1 MARYCNDAGVG
12 NNVAF
17 TAKEGTVKTWG
28 VKVLPGKTIDR
39 NDEIF
44 VSYGKGYWQTYKA
57 KQGMSEN
64 VATLSRMDT

>member
-1 MARYCNDAGVG
+1 MVWQGIATMLGQ
-12 NNVAF
+12 
-17 TAKEGTVKTWG
+17 GTVRTWG
-28 VKVLPGKTIDR
+28 VKVLPGKTINH

-64 VATLSRMDT
+64 VATLPRMDT